1 MGTSVPPPPA
11 VLPAALPAAPLP
23 VLQVEDL
30 SIRFPGPGGSLA
42 DDQGAVTALHGLS
55 FDLAPGQVIGIVGE
69 SGSGKS
75 AAALALL
82 GLHRGTAAQVG
93 GAIRLHRD
101 GLPPMDVT
109 TVGDE
114 ELRRVRG
121 SELAMVFQEPLT
133 SLDPYRRVGTQ
144 IAAVHR
150 LHNGSNR
157 ATARKHA
164 AEALDRVGIDSATRY
179 GAYPHEF
186 SGGMR
191 QRALIAMALVLRPR
205 VLVADEPTT
214 ALDVTVQAQILDL
227 LDGLRAE
234 TGMGLVLISHDLGVV
249 AGIADDVLVLRR
261 GEVVERGPAMTV
273 LGAPEHEYTKALLA
287 AVPRLDSVL
296 PAQRKAAPLP
306 APTPAKA
313 EVGGAVAEETEGQGA
328 SAGAGAGE
336 DALVRVE
343 KLTVRYP
350 GGSRGGSDVHA
361 LKGVDLT
368 VRRGESLGIV
378 GESGSGK
385 TTLGRTLVR
394 LLEPTEGR
402 VLYRGQ
408 DIGAWRGRTLRHSR
422 RELQM
427 VFQDP
432 TSSLN
437 PRRSLG
443 DSVAEPLR
451 VQGLRDPRRLRAEA
465 GELLERVGLS
475 SALYDRY
482 PHQVSGGQR
491 QRAAIARALILKP
504 QLVVCDEP
512 VSALD
517 VTTQAQV
524 VALLAQLR
532 ADFDLT
538 LVFIAHDLAVVRQV
552 SDRIAVMRQGQVVET
567 LAAADLADA
576 AHPYTRALLAAAPV
590 PDPEAAREQRRA
602 RAAVA

>member
-1 MGTSVPPPPA
+1 MGPSVP
-11 VLPAALPAAPLP
+11 LPKTSLPVQSS

-30 SIRFPGPGGSLA
+30 SIRFLGPGGSLSEA
-42 DDQGAVTALHGLS
+42 DGAVTALHGLS
-55 FDLAPGQVIGIVGE
+55 FDLAPGQVLGLVGE

-93 GAIRLHRD
+93 GAVRLHRE
-101 GLPPMDVT
+101 GLPSLDVN
-109 TVGDE
+109 TVADE

-133 SLDPYRRVGTQ
+133 SLDPYRKVGAQ

-150 LHNGSNR
+150 LHNGSDR
-157 ATARKHA
+157 ATAKRHA
-164 AEALDRVGIDSATRY
+164 AEALDRVGIDPATRY

-214 ALDVTVQAQILDL
+214 ALDVTVQAQIIDL

-261 GEVVERGPAMTV
+261 GEAVERGPVGAV
-273 LGAPEHEYTKALLA
+273 LGAPAHAYTRQLLA
-287 AVPRLDSVL
+287 AVPRMD
-296 PAQRKAAPLP
+296 APL
-306 APTPAKA
+306 APSP
-313 EVGGAVAEETEGQGA
+313 VGDSGACA
-328 SAGAGAGE
+328 
-336 DALVRVE
+336 DRDDNLLVVE
-343 KLTVRYP
+343 NLTVRYP
-350 GGSRGGSDVHA
+350 GGGSLGSSSVHA

-394 LLEPTEGR
+394 LLDPTEGR

-408 DIGAWRGRTLRHSR
+408 DISAWRGRTLRTSR

-437 PRRSLG
+437 PRRTLIN
-443 DSVAEPLR
+443 SVAEPLR
-451 VQGLRDPRRLRAEA
+451 VQGVRDAGRLRAEA
-465 GELLERVGLS
+465 GELLERAGLGS
-475 SALYDRY
+475 DLHDRY

-524 VALLAQLR
+524 VALLAELR
-532 ADFDLT
+532 EAFDLT

-552 SDRIAVMRQGQVVET
+552 SDRIAVMRQGEIVET
-567 LAAADLADA
+567 LPAADLADA
-576 AHPYTRALLAAAPV
+576 VHPYTRALLAAAPL
-590 PDPEAAREQRRA
+590 PDPTAARAQRAA
-602 RAAVA
+602 RAGAAA

>member
-1 MGTSVPPPPA
+1 MGPSVP
-11 VLPAALPAAPLP
+11 LPASLPVQSS

-42 DDQGAVTALHGLS
+42 EGDGAVTALHGLS
-55 FDLAPGQVIGIVGE
+55 FDLAPGQVLGLVGE

-93 GAIRLHRD
+93 GAVRLHRE
-101 GLPPMDVT
+101 GLPSLDVN
-109 TVGDE
+109 TVADE

-133 SLDPYRRVGTQ
+133 SLDPYRKVGAQ

-150 LHNGSNR
+150 LHNGSDR
-157 ATARKHA
+157 ATAKRHA
-164 AEALDRVGIDSATRY
+164 AEALDRVGIDPATRY

-214 ALDVTVQAQILDL
+214 ALDVTVQAQIIDL

-261 GEVVERGPAMTV
+261 GEAVERGPVGTV
-273 LGAPEHEYTKALLA
+273 LGAPANPYTRQLLA
-287 AVPRLDSVL
+287 AVPRMD
-296 PAQRKAAPLP
+296 APL
-306 APTPAKA
+306 APSPVTDSDSDSD
-313 EVGGAVAEETEGQGA
+313 ENL
-328 SAGAGAGE
+328 
-336 DALVRVE
+336 LVVE
-343 KLTVRYP
+343 NLTVRYP
-350 GGSRGGSDVHA
+350 GGGSRGGSSVHA

-394 LLEPTEGR
+394 LLDPTEGR

-408 DIGAWRGRTLRHSR
+408 DIGAWRGRTLRTSR

-437 PRRSLG
+437 PRRTLI

-451 VQGLRDPRRLRAEA
+451 VQGVRDAGRLRAEA
-465 GELLERVGLS
+465 GELLERAGLG
-475 SALYDRY
+475 SALHDRY

-524 VALLAQLR
+524 VALLAELR
-532 ADFDLT
+532 EALDLT

-552 SDRIAVMRQGQVVET
+552 SDRIAVMRQGEIVET
-567 LAAADLADA
+567 LPAADLADA
-576 AHPYTRALLAAAPV
+576 VHPYTRALLAAAPL
-590 PDPEAAREQRRA
+590 PDPEAARAQ
-602 RAAVA
+602 RAARSAAA

>member
-1 MGTSVPPPPA
+1 MGQTVSS
-11 VLPAALPAAPLP
+11 P

-30 SIRFPGPGGSLA
+30 NIRFPSPQGSFA
-42 DDQGAVTALHGLS
+42 AGDGSVTALQGLS
-55 FDLAPGQVIGIVGE
+55 FDLAPGQVLGLVGE

-101 GLPPMDVT
+101 GLPVLDVN

-121 SELAMVFQEPLT
+121 NELAMVFQEPLT
-133 SLDPYRRVGTQ
+133 SLDPYRKVGTQ

-150 LHNGSNR
+150 LHFGSDR

-164 AEALDRVGIDSATRY
+164 AEALDRVGIDAATRY

-227 LDGLRAE
+227 LDGLRTE

-261 GEVVERGPAMTV
+261 GEAVERGPVTTV
-273 LGAPEHEYTKALLA
+273 LSTPEHEYTRNLLA
-287 AVPRLDSVL
+287 AVPRMD
-296 PAQRKAAPLP
+296 APLP
-306 APTPAKA
+306 DRRQSAP
-313 EVGGAVAEETEGQGA
+313 
-328 SAGAGAGE
+328 AGDRE

-350 GGSRGGSDVHA
+350 GGSRGNSAVHA

-368 VRRGESLGIV
+368 IRQGESLGIV

-394 LLEPTEGR
+394 LLDPTEGR

-408 DIGAWRGRTLRHSR
+408 DIGTWRGQALRRSR

-432 TSSLN
+432 TSSFN

-451 VQGLRDPRRLRAEA
+451 VQGVRDARRLRAEA

-475 SALYDRY
+475 SALHDRY

-491 QRAAIARALILKP
+491 QRAAIARALILRPK
-504 QLVVCDEP
+504 LVVCDEP

-524 VALLAQLR
+524 VALLNELR
-532 ADFDLT
+532 EDFDLT

-552 SDRIAVMRQGQVVET
+552 SDRIAVMRQGEVVET

-576 AHPYTRALLAAAPV
+576 AHPYTQALLHAAPV
-590 PDPEAAREQRRA
+590 PDPIAAQEQRRA
-602 RAAVA
+602 RTTAA